1 MPEND
6 EQPQQLTFRYPT
18 PTRPI
23 TASLTLSGMFV
34 LAEAPGG
41 SDEDLYQYLRE
52 CGVEVESDVRHGVHF
67 NARELSKLRGLPDR
81 VTIVVAPALES
92 LKAVLIDRVDDGLP
106 VTATANPNGSLE
118 LMWES
123 NGEEQFATLT
133 NDAAVAFLQSTV
145 SFSATADAWK
155 FLSKHSKL
163 PVEVGVARSSI
174 TGAIEI
180 STSKPQLL
188 EQVPPSTLR
197 GMYKVDHAHFGV
209 PLAYVGDIEN
219 APGLRWEGSIPEID
233 HAASELDSVPIELS
247 SHTRRDLGAMVE
259 QLAAY
264 KAQAVVWDSGLGRR
278 VFALSAITVLDA
290 WPLLIVAPP
299 SSIWAWQRHLD
310 LLGKKGSLRHGRD
323 DVHLVTYRDLAKRHI
338 PLVPASIIFDGL
350 ASDEAV
356 SDQAVVA
363 ALHRL
368 DGIMHAY
375 RVAIDATWPDD
386 LDESTKLLSLLKPGE
401 FDANVPAVQRY
412 PIFTNE
418 RARDHIQIYLSPRSL
433 SDPDSNLE
441 RSVHRFR
448 RSSTVCVDVTEPQRL
463 AFDAV
468 RDRGG
473 DAAHVLAECLEIISN
488 GTAQAV
494 SPKVT
499 AAAQRAREASL
510 RKKTIVVVTRH
521 DRTAVLIKSLLR
533 GIASSIVT
541 SPSVY
546 EGCAQVQ
553 IVVCDGQ
560 VPPLLAFDEV
570 IFVDYPWSFSAIE
583 RAVGSAAT
591 FDGPQQVT
599 CIHLVGSID
608 DRIAMLAARRRELD
622 KVQSTIAPPDFV
634 EIDYLLAGLS

>member
-1 MPEND
+1 
-6 EQPQQLTFRYPT
+6 
-18 PTRPI
+18 
-23 TASLTLSGMFV
+23 MFI

-41 SDEDLYQYLRE
+41 NEEDLYQYLHE
-52 CGVEVESDVRHGVHF
+52 CGVEVEVDVRHGVHF

-81 VTIVVAPALES
+81 VTLIVGPSLES
-92 LKAVLIDRVDDGLP
+92 LKAVLIDRVDDGVP

-118 LMWES
+118 LVWEDG
-123 NGEEQFATLT
+123 GEERSATLT
-133 NDAAVAFLQSTV
+133 NDAAVAFLQSSV
-145 SFSATADAWK
+145 SFSATSDAWK

-163 PVEVGVARSSI
+163 PVEVGVARASLS
-174 TGAIEI
+174 GAIEI
-180 STSKPQLL
+180 TTTKPQLL
-188 EQVPPSTLR
+188 EQIPPATLR
-197 GMYKVDHAHFGV
+197 GMYKIDHSHFGV
-209 PLAYVGDIEN
+209 PLAYASDVAT
-219 APGLRWEGSIPEID
+219 APGLRWDGAIPEVD
-233 HAASELDSVPIELS
+233 HAASELDAVPIELS
-247 SHTRRDLGAMVE
+247 SHTRRDLVSLVE

-264 KAQAVVWDSGLGRR
+264 KAQAIVWDSGLGRR

-310 LLGKKGSLRHGRD
+310 LLGRKGSLRHGRD

-338 PLVPASIIFDGL
+338 PLVPASVIFDGL
-350 ASDEAV
+350 ATDEAL
-356 SDQAVVA
+356 SDPSVTA

-375 RVAIDATWPDD
+375 RIAIDATWPED
-386 LDESTKLLSLLKPGE
+386 LDESTALLSLLKPGE
-401 FDANVPAVQRY
+401 FTVGCPAVLRY
-412 PIFTNE
+412 PIFTQE
-418 RARDHIQIYLSPRSL
+418 RASDHIKVYLSSRSM

-448 RSSTVCVDVTEPQRL
+448 RSSTVAVEATEAQRL
-463 AFDAV
+463 AFEGV
-468 RDRGG
+468 RSRGG
-473 DAAHVLAECLEIISN
+473 DAARILAECLEIISN
-488 GTAQAV
+488 GTAQSV

-499 AAAQRAREASL
+499 AAAQRVREAAL
-510 RKKTIVVVTRH
+510 RKKIVAVVTRH
-521 DRTAVLIKSLLR
+521 DRTAVLVKSLLR
-533 GIASSIVT
+533 GIGSAIVT

-546 EGCAQVQ
+546 DGCAQVQ

-583 RAVGSAAT
+583 RAVGSAASL
-591 FDGPQQVT
+591 DGPQQVT
-599 CIHLVGSID
+599 CIHLVGTID

-634 EIDYLLAGLS
+634 EIDYLLAGLL